1 MGPKQH
7 NHLIGLLIDDG
18 LAVPG
23 AATPAGESGGLPQ
36 LATIRRI
43 NAVINTMLS
52 ARDKAVIE
60 AYERFVVRLPA
71 KGYGVTEFDLSDARR
86 DTLVATGEQ
95 MMCDYLDSVELAP
108 PMALTAP
115 GAINFTRQA
124 DDVAARIL
132 GE

>member
-1 MGPKQH
+1 
-7 NHLIGLLIDDG
+7 
-18 LAVPG
+18 
-23 AATPAGESGGLPQ
+23 
-36 LATIRRI
+36 
-43 NAVINTMLS
+43 MLS

-86 DTLVATGEQ
+86 DTLVAAGVS
-95 MMCDYLDSVELAP
+95 MMSDYLDIVELAP

-115 GAINFTRQA
+115 GPLDFTRQA
-124 DDVAARIL
+124 DAVAARIL